1 MRLRCAF
8 CGKLTVP
15 FVMIGTEAVGPK
27 CAKRAGLNRK
37 TMAGT
42 KVQFVKTLSQSQLHP
57 RTLPL
62 FADLEDQIVCGC
74 GHTFDANLGK
84 YGCPNCEGDRA
95 V

>member
-42 KVQFVKTLSQSQLHP
+42 KVQFVQPMKGVRQESQNLS
-57 RTLPL
+57 L
-62 FADLEDQIVCGC
+62 FDDIEELV
-74 GHTFDANLGK
+74 
-84 YGCPNCEGDRA
+84 
-95 V
+95 

>member
-1 MRLRCAF
+1 MAIQRPNLFPSGTGEFLMRLRCAF

-37 TMAGT
+37 SMAGT
-42 KVQFVKTLSQSQLHP
+42 KVQFVKALPQSQLHP

-62 FADLEDQIVCGC
+62 FADLEEE
-74 GHTFDANLGK
+74 HA
-84 YGCPNCEGDRA
+84 
-95 V
+95 